1 MTELMGPSGLDQRWT
16 VSGAAAAVAW
26 FGLLQ
31 ISPESATGQWVSNV
45 GLVLAAWTGA
55 AGCLLRAR
63 RTPAERAAWLL
74 LGSSA
79 ASWGCGQ
86 AIWTVYESG
95 LGREVPFPSFADAGY
110 LIAPLLLALGLL
122 RLPSSP
128 AGVSGRARLL
138 LDGLVVGLSL
148 VMLSWQVVLADTL
161 AAGGDTWETTA
172 ISVAYPVA
180 DVVCVTIALVVLV
193 RARHGGGVPVQALAL
208 LVLGSASAAV
218 ADSGFLFLTTRGAY
232 SSGNP
237 IDLGWFAGWLLLG
250 LASRVRESTGASS
263 SESRSAGTAGLLAP
277 YIAVLLALSAIVVQ
291 QVRQGQVDAML
302 TWATVLLVLLLS
314 VRQVVALRENA
325 ELTHTL
331 EARVEERTRELAGR
345 EQWFH
350 TLVQN
355 LNDVVTVLDED
366 GVVTYQTDSALE
378 HFGQQ
383 PQALVGAGLARW
395 WIPADAVRLHHVVR
409 ELAEHPGST
418 RIFSGQV
425 LRADGSEVP
434 VEATVTAVSDRQAR
448 QAFVINSRD
457 VTERRQFEHD
467 LSHQAFHDAL
477 TGLANRALFRDRVE
491 HALAARVRNAL
502 PLAVLF
508 LDLDG
513 FKAINDSLGHSVGDR
528 LLEEVAAI
536 LLAVVRPGDTV
547 ARLGGDEFAIL
558 LADLES
564 DDAAAEVAE
573 RIREALAPPL
583 DAAGHAVR
591 AQASCGIALYH
602 GDEDTDVLL
611 RNADLAMYRAKERGL
626 GSFEVFEQDMH
637 DDLVARL
644 GLEAEL
650 RRALGNGELRL
661 VYQPTISLTTGQ
673 WHSCEALLRW
683 DHPGLGSVE
692 PVVFIPLAEQTG
704 LIVEVGSW
712 ALREACRQTAV
723 WRREQPTARE
733 LGVAVNV
740 SVKQLQAGGFLDVLD
755 EALAAS
761 GLPAHALTIE
771 LTESVLIEHTNEV
784 LQLLGAVKARGV
796 LLAIDDFGTGYSS
809 LSYLH
814 RFPVDVLKVDRAF
827 IVGMIGSSDKA
838 ELTRTIVQLGQSL
851 GLTTVAEGI
860 EEVSQ
865 LHALQTMR
873 CDLGQGYLLS
883 RPLRPAEIAELLL
896 VPARPLPSVA

>member
-1 MTELMGPSGLDQRWT
+1 MRPSGLDQRWT
-16 VSGAAAAVAW
+16 VGAAVAAAVW
-26 FGLLQ
+26 FILLR
-31 ISPESATGQWVSNV
+31 ISPESASGQWVSNI

-55 AGCLLRAR
+55 AGCLLRSR
-63 RTPAERAAWLL
+63 HIPTERAAWLL

-79 ASWGCGQ
+79 AAWGSGQ

-128 AGVSGRARLL
+128 AGASGRVRLL

-148 VMLSWQVVLADTL
+148 VMLSWEVVLADTL
-161 AAGGDTWETTA
+161 ANGGDTWSTTA
-172 ISVAYPVA
+172 ISLAYPVA
-180 DVVCVTIALVVLV
+180 DIVCVTIALVVLV
-193 RARHGGGVPVQALAL
+193 RARHGGGVPVQALTL

-218 ADSGFLFLTTRGAY
+218 ADTGFLFLTTRGAY

-250 LASRVRESTGASS
+250 LASRVHVPRNASS
-263 SESRSAGTAGLLAP
+263 NEARVAGAAGLLAP
-277 YIAVLLALSAIVVQ
+277 YVAVLLALGAIVAQ
-291 QVRQGQVDAML
+291 QVRQGQVDAQL
-302 TWATVLLVLLLS
+302 TWATVALVLLLS

-325 ELTHTL
+325 ALTHTL
-331 EARVEERTRELAGR
+331 EARVQERTRELAGR

-378 HFGQQ
+378 HFGRQ
-383 PQALVGAGLARW
+383 PQALVGAGLEQW
-395 WIPADAVRLHHVVR
+395 WTPVDAARLHQLVS
-409 ELAEHPGST
+409 ELAHHPGST
-418 RIFSGQV
+418 RMFSGQV
-425 LRADGSEVP
+425 LRADGDEVP
-434 VEATVTAVSDRQAR
+434 VEATVTAVSDGQTR

-457 VTERRQFEHD
+457 VTERRQFERD

-477 TGLANRALFRDRVE
+477 TGLANRALFRDRLE
-491 HALAARVRNAL
+491 HALSTRLRSAA

-513 FKAINDSLGHSVGDR
+513 FKAINDSLGHAIGDR

-558 LADLES
+558 LPDLES
-564 DDAAAEVAE
+564 DAAAAEVAE
-573 RIREALAPPL
+573 RIRLAFGPPL
-583 DAAGHAVR
+583 DAAGHTVR

-602 GDEDTDVLL
+602 GEEDTEMLL

-626 GSFEVFEQDMH
+626 GSFEIFEQDMH

-644 GLEAEL
+644 GLETDL
-650 RRALGNGELRL
+650 RQALGNDELRL
-661 VYQPTISLTTGQ
+661 VYQPTLSLTTGR

-683 DHPGLGSVE
+683 DHPGLGLVG
-692 PVVFIPLAEQTG
+692 PTDFIPLAEQTG
-704 LIVEVGSW
+704 LIVEIGAWVM
-712 ALREACRQTAV
+712 REACRQTAA
-723 WRREQPTARE
+723 WRREQPAARD

-755 EALAAS
+755 QALDQS
-761 GLPAHALTIE
+761 GLPARALTIE
-771 LTESVLIEHTNEV
+771 LTESVLIEHTDEI
-784 LQLLGAVKARGV
+784 LTLLDAVKARGV

-827 IVGMIGSSDKA
+827 IAGMIDSSEKA

-860 EEVSQ
+860 EDISQ
-865 LHALQTMR
+865 LRALQAMR
-873 CDLGQGYLLS
+873 CDLGQGYFLSYPLMPTEIVEQLLM
-883 RPLRPAEIAELLL
+883 
-896 VPARPLPSVA
+896 PARPLPSAA